1 MSAPYRYLGRRRPA
15 IDGRAKARGAVR
27 YAADVQLAGMLHAQ
41 PVLSA
46 AAHARLRAVRVEAA
60 RAVPGVVAVFTA
72 VDLPVTAAPP
82 ATRQEAVLA
91 RGAVTFCGQPVAL
104 VVAESPAAAADGA
117 ALVEIDYDPLPPA
130 VGCADGAPT
139 AAGEYR
145 RGDARAALRASDHV
159 VERTCRTPFVHQGY
173 LEPCAAVA
181 APDPA
186 GGGVTVYSGC
196 QGQFD
201 VRARLASILELP
213 AAAVRVVPMTVGG
226 GFGGKGGLIDPLAA
240 AAALRLQRPV
250 KLVLDRSTDL
260 AVTTPSPAMAIEL
273 QLGADRR
280 GQFTALRAELTLD
293 NGAFPAGMGAGIANR
308 LAGCYRLPHLSIRW
322 RDVRTNV
329 HAAGAYRAPGA
340 PQTTFALETAVDALA
355 DAIGI
360 DPLEL
365 RKRNVVR
372 SGDPQPDGTPWPAG
386 GQLACLEA
394 VESHPLWRSRRAG
407 RDGST
412 GDGSVGDSGVGIAIA
427 GWIPLVDPCAAAC
440 RVDPDGTVV
449 ITLGAVDISGV
460 YSSLALVAAEEIGVD
475 PGQVRVRIAD
485 SDGAPYGPSAGGSN
499 IACSAADAVRQAA
512 AEARRQLLALA
523 ADHFEAAVED
533 LETADGAVRVAGVPD
548 RAISIGALAQ
558 AAQSAGPSV
567 PDRTDAIRRTD
578 SIRTGPI
585 QASGRA
591 AGRGGA
597 AVFVAHVVRVA
608 VDRETGRV
616 RPTDY
621 LSVQDVGFAMNPLLV
636 EGQLHGGAAQGLGIG
651 LHEALRHDEAGQPLT
666 GTLMDYGLPRATSV
680 PPITARLL
688 QTPSH
693 GPYGARGVGEPPIV
707 AGAAATANAVRAATG
722 AEPASLPLDAETVW
736 RAASRAGAPAASGA
750 TRPTG

>member
-15 IDGRAKARGAVR
+15 IDGPAKARGAAR

-46 AAHARLRAVRVEAA
+46 MAHARLRAVRVAAA

-72 VDLPVTAAPP
+72 GDLPITAAPP

-117 ALVEIDYDPLPPA
+117 ALVEIDYDPLPAA
-130 VGCADGAPT
+130 VGYADGAPT

-145 RGDARAALRASDHV
+145 RGDARAALRASDHMV
-159 VERTCRTPFVHQGY
+159 LRTCRTPFVHQGY

-201 VRARLASILELP
+201 VRARLASLLELP
-213 AAAVRVVPMTVGG
+213 AAAVRIVPMTVGG

-260 AVTTPSPAMAIEL
+260 AVTTPAPAMAIEL
-273 QLGADRR
+273 ELGADRR
-280 GQFTALRAELTLD
+280 GAFTALRAELTLD

-355 DAIGI
+355 GVIGI

-372 SGDPQPDGTPWPAG
+372 AGDPQPDGTPWPDG

-394 VESHPLWRSRRAG
+394 VESHPLWRSRGAD
-407 RDGST
+407 RDGGT
-412 GDGSVGDSGVGIAIA
+412 GIAIA

-449 ITLGAVDISGV
+449 ITLGAIDISGAHT
-460 YSSLALVAAEEIGVD
+460 SLALVAAEEIGVD
-475 PGQVRVRIAD
+475 PGQVLVRIAD

-512 AEARRQLLALA
+512 AEARRQLLSLA
-523 ADHFEAAVED
+523 ADRFEAAVED

-548 RAISIGALAQ
+548 RAISIGTLAQ
-558 AAQSAGPSV
+558 AAQSADPTA
-567 PDRTDAIRRTD
+567 PDRTD
-578 SIRTGPI
+578 SIRPGPI

-651 LHEALRHDEAGQPLT
+651 LQEALRHDEAGQLLT

-680 PPITARLL
+680 PPVTARLL

-722 AEPASLPLDAETVW
+722 AQPESLPLDPETVW
-736 RAASRAGAPAASGA
+736 RAANRAGVPAASGA

>member
-1 MSAPYRYLGRRRPA
+1 MSTPYRYLGRRRPA
-15 IDGRAKARGAVR
+15 IDGRVKALGAAR

-46 AAHARLRAVRVEAA
+46 LAHARLRAVRVEAA
-60 RAVPGVVAVFTA
+60 RAVPGVVAVLTA
-72 VDLPVTAAPP
+72 ADLPVTAAPP

-104 VVAESPAAAADGA
+104 VVAESAAAAADGA

-130 VGCADGAPT
+130 VGVAGGAPSRPA

-145 RGDARAALRASDHV
+145 RGDAGAALRASDHV

-186 GGGVTVYSGC
+186 GGGVTVHSGC
-196 QGQFD
+196 QGQFE

-213 AAAVRVVPMTVGG
+213 AAAIRIVPMTVGG
-226 GFGGKGGLIDPLAA
+226 GFGGKSGLIDPLAA

-260 AVTTPSPAMAIEL
+260 AATTPSPAMTIEL
-273 QLGADRR
+273 ALGANRR
-280 GQFTALRAELTLD
+280 GEFTALRAELTLD
-293 NGAFPAGMGAGIANR
+293 NGAFPAGMGSGIAKR
-308 LAGCYRLPHLSIRW
+308 LAGCYRLPHLAIRW
-322 RDVRTNV
+322 RDVCTNV
-329 HAAGAYRAPGA
+329 HATGAYRAPGA
-340 PQTTFALETAVDALA
+340 PQTTFAIETAVDALA
-355 DAIGI
+355 GELGI
-360 DPLEL
+360 DPLEI

-372 SGDPQPDGTPWPAG
+372 AGDPQPDGTPWPAG

-394 VESHPLWRSRRAG
+394 VESHPLWRSRHAG
-407 RDGST
+407 
-412 GDGSVGDSGVGIAIA
+412 GDGGTGIAIA

-440 RVDPDGTVV
+440 RVDPDGTVA

-460 YSSLALVAAEEIGVD
+460 YTSLALVAAEEIGVD
-475 PGQVRVRIAD
+475 PGQVQVRIAD
-485 SDGAPYGPSAGGSN
+485 SDAAPYGPSAGGSN
-499 IACSAADAVRQAA
+499 IACSAADAVRSA
-512 AEARRQLLALA
+512 AEQARRQLLALA

-533 LETADGAVRVAGVPD
+533 LEIADGAVRVAGVPD
-548 RAISIGALAQ
+548 RTISIGALAH
-558 AAQSAGPSV
+558 AAQNA
-567 PDRTDAIRRTD
+567 DRSRPHRQ
-578 SIRTGPI
+578 GPI

-636 EGQLHGGAAQGLGIG
+636 EGQIHGGAAQGLGIG
-651 LHEALRHDEAGQPLT
+651 LHEALRHDAAGQLLT
-666 GTLMDYGLPRATSV
+666 GTLMDYGMPRASSV
-680 PPITARLL
+680 PPVTARLL

-707 AGAAATANAVRAATG
+707 AGAAAAANAVRAATG
-722 AEPASLPLDAETVW
+722 AQPTSLPLDPETVW
-736 RAASRAGAPAASGA
+736 RAVNRAGISSGSGA

>member
-1 MSAPYRYLGRRRPA
+1 MSTPYRYLGHRRPA
-15 IDGRAKARGAVR
+15 IDGRAKALGAAR

-41 PVLSA
+41 PVLSPV
-46 AAHARLRAVRVEAA
+46 AHARLRAVRAEAA
-60 RAVPGVVAVFTA
+60 RAVPGVAAVLTA
-72 VDLPVTAAPP
+72 ADLPASPPP
-82 ATRQEAVLA
+82 ATRHEAVLA
-91 RGAVTFCGQPVAL
+91 RDAVTFCGQPVAL
-104 VVAESPAAAADGA
+104 VVAESAAAAADGA
-117 ALVEIDYDPLPPA
+117 ALVEIDYDPLPPV
-130 VGCADGAPT
+130 VGVADGETGRPA

-145 RGDARAALRASDHV
+145 RGDAGAALRASDHV
-159 VERTCRTPFVHQGY
+159 VERSYRTPFVHQGY

-181 APDPA
+181 APDPAGAQYPA

-201 VRARLASILELP
+201 VRARLASILGLP
-213 AAAVRVVPMTVGG
+213 ASAVRIVPMAVGG

-240 AAALRLQRPV
+240 VAALRLQRPV

-260 AVTTPSPAMAIEL
+260 AITTPSPAMTIEL
-273 QLGADRR
+273 ALGADRGGR
-280 GQFTALRAELTLD
+280 FTALAADITLD
-293 NGAFPAGMGAGIANR
+293 NGAFPAGMGSGIAKR
-308 LAGCYRLPHLSIRW
+308 LAGCYRLPHLAIRW
-322 RDVRTNV
+322 RDTCTNV
-329 HAAGAYRAPGA
+329 HATGAYRAPGA
-340 PQTTFALETAVDALA
+340 PQTTFAIETAVDAIAGEL
-355 DAIGI
+355 GV

-372 SGDPQPDGTPWPAG
+372 AGDPQPDGTPWPDG

-394 VESHPLWRSRRAG
+394 AESHPLWRSRRT
-407 RDGST
+407 DG
-412 GDGSVGDSGVGIAIA
+412 GAAGIAIA

-449 ITLGAVDISGV
+449 ISLGAVDISGV
-460 YSSLALVAAEEIGVD
+460 HTSLALVAAEEIGID
-475 PGQVRVRIAD
+475 PAQIRVRTAD
-485 SDGAPYGPSAGGSN
+485 SDAAPYGPSAGGSN
-499 IACSAADAVRQAA
+499 IACSAADAVRSAA
-512 AEARRQLLALA
+512 AEARCQLLALA

-533 LETADGAVRVAGVPD
+533 LRIADGAVQVAGVPD
-548 RAISIGALAQ
+548 RTIPIGALAH
-558 AAQSAGPSV
+558 AAQSA
-567 PDRTDAIRRTD
+567 DRDRPHRQ
-578 SIRTGPI
+578 GPI

-616 RPTDY
+616 RPTGY

-651 LHEALRHDEAGQPLT
+651 LQEALRHDEAGQLLT
-666 GTLMDYGLPRATSV
+666 GTLMDYGMPRAASV
-680 PPITARLL
+680 PPVTARLV

-707 AGAAATANAVRAATG
+707 AGAAAAANAVRAATG
-722 AEPASLPLDAETVW
+722 AEPASLPLDPETVW
-736 RAASRAGAPAASGA
+736 RATNRAGA
-750 TRPTG
+750 

>member
-1 MSAPYRYLGRRRPA
+1 MKTPYRYLGRRRPA
-15 IDGRAKARGAVR
+15 IDGRAKARGDAR

-46 AAHARLRAVRVEAA
+46 AAHARLRAMRIEAA

-91 RGAVTFCGQPVAL
+91 RGDVTFCGQPVAL

-117 ALVEIDYDPLPPA
+117 ALVEIDYDPLPPT
-130 VGCADGAPT
+130 VGCAGGAPA

-145 RGDARAALRASDHV
+145 RGDVRAALRASDHV
-159 VERTCRTPFVHQGY
+159 VLRTCRTPFVHQGY

-186 GGGVTVYSGC
+186 GGGVPGGGVTVYSGC

-213 AAAVRVVPMTVGG
+213 ADAVRIVPMTVGG

-260 AVTTPSPAMAIEL
+260 AATTPSPAMAIEL
-273 QLGADRR
+273 ELGADRR
-280 GQFTALRAELTLD
+280 GAFTALRAELTLD

-340 PQTTFALETAVDALA
+340 PQTTFAIETAVDALA
-355 DAIGI
+355 GAIGI
-360 DPLEL
+360 DPLEI

-372 SGDPQPDGTPWPAG
+372 AGDPQPDGTPWPAG

-394 VESHPLWRSRRAG
+394 VESHPLWRCRRADRRG
-407 RDGST
+407 GT
-412 GDGSVGDSGVGIAIA
+412 GIAIA

-460 YSSLALVAAEEIGVD
+460 HTSLAMVAAEEIGVD
-475 PGQVRVRIAD
+475 PGQVRVRTAD

-523 ADHFEAAVED
+523 ADHFEAAVDD

-548 RAISIGALAQ
+548 RAISIGTLAQ
-558 AAQSAGPSV
+558 TAQSGPSV
-567 PDRTDAIRRTD
+567 PDRTDAMIRP
-578 SIRTGPI
+578 GPI

-608 VDRETGRV
+608 VDRQTGRV

-651 LHEALRHDEAGQPLT
+651 LHEALRHDEAGQLLT
-666 GTLMDYGLPRATSV
+666 GTLMDYGMPRATSV

-722 AEPASLPLDAETVW
+722 AQPESLPLDPETVW
-736 RAASRAGAPAASGA
+736 RAANRAGISAATG
-750 TRPTG
+750 RPLPD

>member
-1 MSAPYRYLGRRRPA
+1 MNTPYRYLGRRRPA
-15 IDGRAKARGAVR
+15 IDGRAKARGDAR

-46 AAHARLRAVRVEAA
+46 AAHARLRAVRIEAA

-72 VDLPVTAAPP
+72 VDLPVTVAPP

-91 RGAVTFCGQPVAL
+91 RGDVTFCGQPVAL

-117 ALVEIDYDPLPPA
+117 ALVEIDYDPLPPT
-130 VGCADGAPT
+130 VGCAGGEPA

-145 RGDARAALRASDHV
+145 RGDVRAALRASDHV

-186 GGGVTVYSGC
+186 GGGVPGGGVTVYSGC

-213 AAAVRVVPMTVGG
+213 ADAVRIVPMTVGG

-260 AVTTPSPAMAIEL
+260 AATTPSPAMAIEL
-273 QLGADRR
+273 ELGADRR
-280 GQFTALRAELTLD
+280 GAFTALRAELTLD
-293 NGAFPAGMGAGIANR
+293 NGAFPAGMGASIANR

-340 PQTTFALETAVDALA
+340 PQTTFAIETAVDALA
-355 DAIGI
+355 GAIGI
-360 DPLEL
+360 DPLEI

-372 SGDPQPDGTPWPAG
+372 AGDPQPDGTPWPAG

-394 VESHPLWRSRRAG
+394 VESHPLWRSRRADRRG
-407 RDGST
+407 GT
-412 GDGSVGDSGVGIAIA
+412 GIAIA

-460 YSSLALVAAEEIGVD
+460 HTSLAMVAAEEIGVD
-475 PGQVRVRIAD
+475 PGQVRVRTAD

-523 ADHFEAAVED
+523 ADHFEAAVDD

-548 RAISIGALAQ
+548 RAIPIGTLAQ
-558 AAQSAGPSV
+558 AAQSGPSV
-567 PDRTDAIRRTD
+567 PDRTD
-578 SIRTGPI
+578 SIRPGPI

-608 VDRETGRV
+608 VDRQTGRV

-651 LHEALRHDEAGQPLT
+651 LHEALRHDEAGQLLT
-666 GTLMDYGLPRATSV
+666 GTLMDYGMPRATSV

-722 AEPASLPLDAETVW
+722 AQPESLPLDPETVW
-736 RAASRAGAPAASGA
+736 RAANRAGVPAASAA
-750 TRPTG
+750 TGRPLPD

>member
-1 MSAPYRYLGRRRPA
+1 MSTPYRYLGRRRPA
-15 IDGRAKARGAVR
+15 IDGRAKALGAAR

-46 AAHARLRAVRVEAA
+46 VAHARLRAVRAQAA
-60 RAVPGVVAVFTA
+60 RAVPGVVAVLTA
-72 VDLPVTAAPP
+72 ADLPAPAAPP
-82 ATRQEAVLA
+82 ATRHEAVLA

-104 VVAESPAAAADGA
+104 VVAESAATAADGA
-117 ALVEIDYDPLPPA
+117 ALVEIDYDPLPPS
-130 VGCADGAPT
+130 VGVAGGRAGRPA
-139 AAGEYR
+139 AAGEFR
-145 RGDARAALRASDHV
+145 RGDADAALRASDHV

-186 GGGVTVYSGC
+186 GGVIVYSGC
-196 QGQFD
+196 QGQFE
-201 VRARLASILELP
+201 VRTRLAAILQLP
-213 AAAVRVVPMTVGG
+213 AGAVRIVPMAVGG

-260 AVTTPSPAMAIEL
+260 AITTPSPAMTIRLA
-273 QLGADRR
+273 LGAGR
-280 GQFTALRAELTLD
+280 GGDFTALRADVTMD
-293 NGAFPAGMGAGIANR
+293 NGAFPNGMGSGMAKR
-308 LAGCYRLPHLSIRW
+308 LAGCYRLPHLAIRW

-329 HAAGAYRAPGA
+329 HATGAYRAPGA
-340 PQTTFALETAVDALA
+340 PQTTFAIETAVDALA
-355 DAIGI
+355 AELGA

-372 SGDPQPDGTPWPAG
+372 AGDPQPDGTPWPAG

-394 VESHPLWRSRRAG
+394 VESHPLWQSRRAAADCG
-407 RDGST
+407 AGL
-412 GDGSVGDSGVGIAIA
+412 AIA

-440 RVDPDGTVV
+440 RVDSDGTVA

-460 YSSLALVAAEEIGVD
+460 HTSLALVAAEEIGVD
-475 PGQVRVRIAD
+475 PAQVRVRTAD
-485 SDGAPYGPSAGGSN
+485 SDAAPYGPSAGGSN
-499 IACSAADAVRQAA
+499 IACSAADAVRSAA

-533 LETADGAVRVAGVPD
+533 LQIADGAVRVAGVPD
-548 RAISIGALAQ
+548 RTVSIGALAH
-558 AAQSAGPSV
+558 AAQSADRSRPHRQGPV
-567 PDRTDAIRRTD
+567 
-578 SIRTGPI
+578 

-616 RPTDY
+616 RPTGY

-636 EGQLHGGAAQGLGIG
+636 EGQMHGGAAQGLGIG
-651 LHEALRHDEAGQPLT
+651 LQEAMRHDSDGQLLT
-666 GTLMDYGLPRATSV
+666 GTLMDYGMPRAAAV
-680 PPITARLL
+680 PPVTTRLVE
-688 QTPSH
+688 TPSH

-707 AGAAATANAVRAATG
+707 AGAAAAANAIRAATG
-722 AEPASLPLDAETVW
+722 AAPASLPLDPETVW
-736 RAASRAGAPAASGA
+736 RATGRAGA
-750 TRPTG
+750 